1 MHLCLMSCSCFQ
13 EPGFWRERDRERQR
27 RRERE
32 IGLAFQLGYV
42 TDCEAK
48 CVLQSRE
55 LMVRS
60 LQTTTLI
67 LERAF
72 TRHSRQH
79 ASSSHTADEGGAA
92 KTRRMKNRTREVDE

>member
-1 MHLCLMSCSCFQ
+1 MFDELYSSCFQ
-13 EPGFWRERDRERQR
+13 EPGFWRERQRQR

-32 IGLAFQLGYV
+32 IGLAFQQLGNV

-60 LQTTTLI
+60 LQTTTTLI
-67 LERAF
+67 LARAF

-92 KTRRMKNRTREVDE
+92 TTRGMKSRTREVDE

>member
-13 EPGFWRERDRERQR
+13 EQGFGEREREERDT
-27 RRERE
+27 EGEKRE

-48 CVLQSRE
+48 CELQSRE
-55 LMVRS
+55 LVVRS

-72 TRHSRQH
+72 TRHSRQY
-79 ASSSHTADEGGAA
+79 ASSHTADEGGAA
-92 KTRRMKNRTREVDE
+92 KTRRMKSGAREVDE